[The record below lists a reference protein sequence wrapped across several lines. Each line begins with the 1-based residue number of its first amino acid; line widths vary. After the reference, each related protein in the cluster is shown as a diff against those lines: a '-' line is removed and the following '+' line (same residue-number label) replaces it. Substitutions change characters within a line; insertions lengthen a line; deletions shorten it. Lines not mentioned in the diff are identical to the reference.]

1 MSTHMT
7 HPIARI
13 CLTNVSTVDGTT
25 MQFGLG
31 LSRLDLS
38 QTFQPIQP
46 ISAVSSSTALG
57 SQEDLLPLHL
67 HLPLVDCVASSC
79 LHVVV
84 VCSFLLAYVG
94 INGQKTM
101 MSAKE
106 EPTTTHWQTQDENSW
121 GAKKPHDKIEQVQK
135 TSVVQNLSFISIH
148 DIGLKKVTI

>member
-57 SQEDLLPLHL
+57 S
-67 HLPLVDCVASSC
+67 
-79 LHVVV
+79 
-84 VCSFLLAYVG
+84 
-94 INGQKTM
+94 
-101 MSAKE
+101 
-106 EPTTTHWQTQDENSW
+106 
-121 GAKKPHDKIEQVQK
+121 
-135 TSVVQNLSFISIH
+135 
-148 DIGLKKVTI
+148 